1 MFQGLKDMA
10 NNASQMAKLKSAQ
23 DKMQKAMKS
32 VVVTGAS
39 KNGKVSVTLDGENT
53 VTDFKIDPEFINFI
67 AENFT
72 KDVSDKDKV
81 YKGQQMIKSSFV
93 EAVEVAKPKVQAEM
107 IKMMQ
112 TSGDFNEMMGMLG
125 GN

>member
-1 MFQGLKDMA
+1 MFQGIKDLA
-10 NNASQMAKLKSAQ
+10 SNASQMAKLKSAQ

-32 VVVTGAS
+32 VIVTGIS

-53 VTDFKIDPEFINFI
+53 MVDLKIDPEFINFVS
-67 AENFT
+67 ENFT
-72 KDVSDKDKV
+72 KDLSDKDKT
-81 YKGQQMIKSSFV
+81 YKGQQMIKNSLV

-125 GN
+125 GK

>member
-1 MFQGLKDMA
+1 MFQGIKDLA

-32 VVVTGAS
+32 VVVTGTS
-39 KNGKVSVTLDGENT
+39 KNNKISVTLDGENT
-53 VTDFKIDPEFINFI
+53 VVDLKIDPEFINFI
-67 AENFT
+67 ADNFT
-72 KDVSDKDKV
+72 KDLSDKDKV
-81 YKGQQMIKSSFV
+81 YKGQQMIKNSFV

-112 TSGDFNEMMGMLG
+112 SSGDFNEMMGMLG
-125 GN
+125 GK